1 MNTAEMEVRL
11 KLMLGKLSETTA
23 QGYRGNVAALRIVGE
38 IKDAVDLLEELGHR
52 EFGSVVKPVGMR
64 RFRNKLGFQCT
75 TDYVQVD
82 PSGDTYLVS
91 RNGFSSKTT
100 AYDLQICL
108 SFVKSGDWVELEA
121 Q

>member
-52 EFGSVVKPVGMR
+52 EFRG
-64 RFRNKLGFQCT
+64 
-75 TDYVQVD
+75 
-82 PSGDTYLVS
+82 
-91 RNGFSSKTT
+91 
-100 AYDLQICL
+100 
-108 SFVKSGDWVELEA
+108 E
-121 Q
+121 